1 MDVYPKVICEVSA
14 YTIRGVGICRPH
26 ISVWLWF
33 VDIKAI
39 AENDLLCGGVNM
51 QRTIFFDN
59 EIELLI
65 VVAAVYTQPLEHI
78 GIIG

>member
-1 MDVYPKVICEVSA
+1 MSA
-14 YTIRGVGICRPH
+14 YTIRGLAFVGRIF
-26 ISVWLWF
+26 LYGYGF

-65 VVAAVYTQPLEHI
+65 VVAAVYTQPLNI
-78 GIIG
+78 LA